1 MKEQAKSFRPFN
13 LKLENRNLKLRNR
26 GFTFFEL
33 AVAIVIIGVLAT
45 VLLDRL
51 HYYQELAEKAA
62 METAVRTIKT
72 GLQVRLAELIVTNR
86 QAEAAALEN
95 EDPIKWLD
103 EKPANYGGTYRER
116 PERGNWYFD
125 ASARQLVYV
134 VNTGNRLELVVALE
148 PKEIRFRARLL
159 RDRINTSGGAVES
172 VTGVTLAPVQSY
184 RWS

>member
-1 MKEQAKSFRPFN
+1 MTQSSEPHNPFY
-13 LKLENRNLKLRNR
+13 LLLLLASL
-26 GFTFFEL
+26 FF
-33 AVAIVIIGVLAT
+33 VVTVLAY
-45 VLLDRL
+45 LFIPI
-51 HYYQELAEKAA
+51 LAEKAA

-103 EKPANYGGTYRER
+103 EKPANYGGTYREP

-125 ASARQLVYV
+125 ASPRQLVYV